1 MVKTT
6 YNPKYTPELDWEA
19 CLDGY
24 EPGDPLGLG
33 STEQAAIEDLMS
45 KMEDA

>member
-1 MVKTT
+1 MDIRTT

-19 CLDGY
+19 YIDGY

-33 STEQAAIEDLMS
+33 ATEQEAINNLM
-45 KMEDA
+45 DAL

>member
-6 YNPKYTPELDWEA
+6 YNPKYTLELDWEA
-19 CLDGY
+19 YLDGY

-33 STEQAAIEDLMS
+33 FTEQAAIEDLMS

>member
-1 MVKTT
+1 MDIHIT

-19 CLDGY
+19 YLDGY

-33 STEQAAIEDLMS
+33 ATEQEAIKNLM
-45 KMEDA
+45 DAI

>member
-1 MVKTT
+1 MIKTT
-6 YNPKYTPELDWEA
+6 YNPKYTPELNWEA
-19 CLDGY
+19 YLDGY

-33 STEQAAIEDLMS
+33 PTEQAAIVDLMI